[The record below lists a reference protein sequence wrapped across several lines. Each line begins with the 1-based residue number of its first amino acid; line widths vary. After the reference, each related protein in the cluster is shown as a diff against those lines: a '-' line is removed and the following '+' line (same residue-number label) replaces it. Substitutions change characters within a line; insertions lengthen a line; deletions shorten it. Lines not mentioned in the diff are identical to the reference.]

1 MNQMT
6 LSYVTISIRLCL
18 ILLDAMLIVAPYVN
32 VGKVSMR
39 KSGHATV
46 AILPRPEESTGPWDA
61 GAHDI
66 SHAR

>member
-39 KSGHATV
+39 KSGLVTV
-46 AILPRPEESTGPWDA
+46 TILPRPNFSM
-61 GAHDI
+61 
-66 SHAR
+66 